1 MIKSTTKI
9 CIAYCGHLVDNGTMD
24 VRNLGPALIA
34 FGNLISECNKVLN
47 HDDSEIAVNVNADF
61 QKGSFEIQLELIRS
75 VFAQVQSMFGDTAF
89 TMENISSALGI
100 VVNGGIIGGGLLGL
114 LKWLKGRKIE
124 KATDN
129 KDGTVTIHV
138 EGEHLTI
145 KQPVINIYQ
154 SVPVR
159 ESIQKVLD
167 PVKLDGIDSF
177 EVRDVRKKDDRIVS
191 RIDKNEIVYFDITD
205 HLEPITNVSTQEVLV
220 KILSLSFEENN
231 KWRLLL
237 GTDKIYANI
246 ADETFVK
253 QVKDSIISFTNGDTL
268 KVLLEITQTIEQDSS
283 IKNTYRV
290 LKVIDVIK
298 RPKQISLNFEE

>member
-1 MIKSTTKI
+1 
-9 CIAYCGHLVDNGTMD
+9 
-24 VRNLGPALIA
+24 
-34 FGNLISECNKVLN
+34 
-47 HDDSEIAVNVNADF
+47 
-61 QKGSFEIQLELIRS
+61 